1 MFLIPLARSLEIS
14 RPLPQA
20 VPPVHIAACG
30 APVASLAFD

>member
-1 MFLIPLARSLEIS
+1 MFSIALARSLKIS

-20 VPPVHIAACG
+20 VLTVHIAACG